1 MKSNRK
7 FTPDS
12 NSKQVRKEEDYE
24 DYGYDV
30 KNAKRFKSR
39 AKRSAKF
46 RNYDE
51 FD

>member
-1 MKSNRK
+1 MKNNRK
-7 FTPDS
+7 YNPDS
-12 NSKQVRKEEDYE
+12 NDKQLQLEDDYE
-24 DYGYDV
+24 HFGYDV

-51 FD
+51 YD